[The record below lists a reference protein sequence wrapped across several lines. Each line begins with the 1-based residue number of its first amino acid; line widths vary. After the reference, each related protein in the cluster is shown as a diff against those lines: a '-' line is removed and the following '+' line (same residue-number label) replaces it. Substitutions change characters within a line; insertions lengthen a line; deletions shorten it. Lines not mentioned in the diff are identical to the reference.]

1 MKNELDT
8 LRQQIDSVDEQIINL
23 ISDRMT
29 VVSLVGE
36 YKKKNNIPPL
46 DPKRWQEVLDTRLKL
61 AREKG
66 LDIEMIRNIYENI
79 HDQALKIESR
89 ITK

>member
-23 ISDRMT
+23 LSDRMT
-29 VVSLVGE
+29 VVNLVGE